1 LARDRHQDNGTDR
14 AIMPPLQ
21 LSLRRHK
28 KLSYS
33 YDEPS
38 VSGKISTSIYLQTTE
53 SSNKMRPQLGQI
65 SA

>member
-1 LARDRHQDNGTDR
+1 
-14 AIMPPLQ
+14 MPPLQ